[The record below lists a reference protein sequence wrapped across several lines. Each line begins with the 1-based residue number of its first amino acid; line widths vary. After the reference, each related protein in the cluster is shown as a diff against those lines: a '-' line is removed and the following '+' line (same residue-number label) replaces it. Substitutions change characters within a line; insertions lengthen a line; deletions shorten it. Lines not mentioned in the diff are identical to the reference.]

1 MTDEFSLPRYAKGK
15 RPAFFQ
21 EDGVDHLLAMVL
33 ELATELSVAH
43 ARADRLEQYLAQTG
57 QLEPAAPEAFESGA
71 GLVGAQ
77 DRRATGTTGPGSNS
91 HHILTTIDVR
101 VDGGDTATSDSY
113 FIFLV
118 ETNVSPKIFNCGHYQ
133 DTWVRTPSGWKLRVR
148 DIVLG

>member
-57 QLEPAAPEAFESGA
+57 QLDPAALEAFELGVEA
-71 GLVGAQ
+71 AAAQ
-77 DRRATGTTGPGSNS
+77 DRRRDLFLDRLFSS
-91 HHILTTIDVR
+91 VR
-101 VDGGDTATSDSY
+101 QQAQHEEASA
-113 FIFLV
+113 
-118 ETNVSPKIFNCGHYQ
+118 K
-133 DTWVRTPSGWKLRVR
+133 
-148 DIVLG
+148 